1 MSSKSGPGETRLL
14 PRPRAILFDWDNTL
28 VDTWVVIHHAW
39 KATFEAMGQ
48 EPWTLA
54 ETKER
59 VRESAR
65 DTFPKVFGQRSDEA
79 LKVFYA
85 TYEADHLEMLT
96 PLPGAEAM
104 LKALAGTPDLF
115 LGLVSNK
122 KGTLLRLEAE
132 ALGWAP
138 YFSSMVGANDAEKDK
153 PAPAA
158 VEMALAPSGLISGP
172 EVWFVGDTDIDM
184 TCAVATDCTAILLRP
199 DPPAITEFAGCE
211 PNHYI
216 HGCDALIELFQAS

>member
-1 MSSKSGPGETRLL
+1 MSLDAGLSGAGDV

-28 VDTWVVIHHAW
+28 VDTWVVIHHAL
-39 KATFEAMGQ
+39 KATFEAMDQ

-54 ETKER
+54 EAKER

-65 DTFPKVFGQRSDEA
+65 DAFPKLFGERSEEA

-104 LKALAGTPDLF
+104 LTALAGTPDLF

-138 YFSSMVGANDAEKDK
+138 HFGSMVGANDAVKDK

-184 TCAVATDCTAILLRP
+184 TCAIATGCTAILLRP

-216 HGCDALIELFQAS
+216 HGCDALIELFQTS

>member
-1 MSSKSGPGETRLL
+1 MSLGPNAGGSKT
-14 PRPRAILFDWDNTL
+14 PRAILFDWDNTL
-28 VDTWVVIHHAW
+28 VDTWVIIHHAL

-54 ETKER
+54 EARQR

-65 DTFPKVFGQRSDEA
+65 DAFPKLFGARADEA
-79 LKVFYA
+79 LAVFYG

-104 LKALAGTPDLF
+104 LQRLAQAPDLF

-122 KGTLLRLEAE
+122 KGSLLRLEAE
-132 ALGWAP
+132 ALGWSP
-138 YFSSMVGANDAEKDK
+138 YFSSMVGANDAARDK
-153 PAPAA
+153 PAPEA
-158 VEMALAPSGLISGP
+158 VALALAPGALTAGP

-184 TCAVATDCTAILLRP
+184 TCALATGCTAILLRP
-199 DPPAITEFAGCE
+199 EPPGDREFAGCQ

-216 HGCDALIELFQAS
+216 DGCDALIDLIKAS

>member
-1 MSSKSGPGETRLL
+1 MNSNPGNGEAGLL

-28 VDTWVVIHHAW
+28 VDTWVVIHHALQ
-39 KATFEAMGQ
+39 ATFEAMGQ
-48 EPWTLA
+48 EPWSLEEA
-54 ETKER
+54 KGR

-65 DTFPKVFGQRSDEA
+65 DAFPKLFGARSEEA

-104 LKALAGTPDLF
+104 LKELAGAPGLF

-138 YFSSMVGANDAEKDK
+138 YFGSMVGANDAVKDK

-158 VEMALAPSGLISGP
+158 VEMALASSGLIPGP

-184 TCAVATDCTAILLRP
+184 ACAVATDCTAILLRP